1 MFDVFL
7 KDLYMK
13 IKPGK
18 GYDATM
24 SSVWGTKELIY
35 EETRHMDLKRYIE
48 YMEKDIAL
56 LKKKFKRKYAV
67 ASRKQEEARKA
78 TT

>member
-1 MFDVFL
+1 MSAVFL
-7 KDLYMK
+7 KELNVK
-13 IKPGK
+13 IKSEK

-56 LKKKFKRKYAV
+56 LKKKFKRKYTV